1 PRPRRGRAIVHRVRN
16 TALTITPLIEAAL
29 GMTLGELGLDLG
41 VDRTGRIWLLEVN
54 SRPWRTVNPERG
66 SIART
71 RLALLR
77 PLAYA
82 RCLAGFNRPAGA
94 ARVVTGELAR

>member
-1 PRPRRGRAIVHRVRN
+1 M
-16 TALTITPLIEAAL
+16 TITPLIEAAL